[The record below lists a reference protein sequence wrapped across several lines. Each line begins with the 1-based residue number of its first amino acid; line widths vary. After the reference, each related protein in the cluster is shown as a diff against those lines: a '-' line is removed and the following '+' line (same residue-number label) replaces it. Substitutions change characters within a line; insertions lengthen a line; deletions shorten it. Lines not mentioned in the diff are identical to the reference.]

1 MKRFANKTSF
11 FNNLRRQL
19 AFKLALFTR
28 KCLMLLGRQATSM
41 PGRVALKIYPRLLAD
56 LCSGRQVIVVSGTN
70 GKTSTLNMLVHIL
83 ETDGRMVIAN
93 RGGANMPDGFISA
106 IAAQKDL
113 LDSADTCLAF
123 EVDEAWFAKISD
135 QLQAD
140 LVVFTN
146 LYRDQADRY
155 GDPYATR
162 KLLESGL
169 EQVPEA
175 MLVTSAD
182 EPLVASLGQARK
194 APAFYFGLDDSC
206 LENDL
211 GEHPE
216 EHFPS
221 SCPICSE
228 PLSFEQKSLPGQ
240 GKYHCAACGFERP
253 ALDLTILPQ
262 SAANGVSFLLDS
274 GQIDLNLTH
283 SALYEIY
290 NAAAAAL
297 SAQKWG
303 VSDLAIKEGLES
315 FSGVDFRNQQIN
327 LDQDRT
333 ICLNLVKNPVGMT
346 VALESMAKQP
356 VRYLL
361 LAVNNRES
369 DGRDISWLSSVD
381 YSALKA
387 CAQQLNKIVVSGSQS
402 AALKAELI
410 KQGFDPQLIH
420 EETNISR
427 AWQIINDSLKA
438 GELAYV
444 LPNYTAMLDLQSVM
458 H

>member
-1 MKRFANKTSF
+1 MERFANKTNF
-11 FNNLRRQL
+11 LNNLRRQL

-28 KCLMLLGRQATSM
+28 KCLILMGRQATSM
-41 PGRVALKIYPRLLAD
+41 PGRLALKIYPGLLAD
-56 LCSGRQVIVVSGTN
+56 LCSGRRLIVVSGTN
-70 GKTSTLNMLVHIL
+70 GKSSTLNMLVRIL
-83 ETDGRMVIAN
+83 EANGKKVIAN

-106 IAAQKDL
+106 IVAQKDL
-113 LDSADTCLAF
+113 LYSADTCLAF

-140 LVVFTN
+140 LIVLTN

-162 KLLESGL
+162 KLLERGL
-169 EQVPEA
+169 LKVPEA
-175 MLVTSAD
+175 VLVASAD
-182 EPLVASLGQARK
+182 EPLVASLGQGRK
-194 APAFYFGLDDSC
+194 APVFYFGLDKES
-206 LENDL
+206 LQSDL
-211 GEHPE
+211 GKHSE
-216 EHFPS
+216 EYFPS
-221 SCPICSE
+221 SCPICSRA
-228 PLSFEQKSLPGQ
+228 LSFEKKSLPGQ
-240 GKYHCAACGFERP
+240 GQYHCTACGFQRP
-253 ALDLTILPQ
+253 ALDLTILPRDV
-262 SAANGVSFLLDS
+262 SNAVSFLKDD
-274 GQIDLNLTH
+274 GQIDLKLTH
-283 SALYEIY
+283 SALYEVY

-297 SAQKWG
+297 SAQKCD
-303 VSDLAIKEGLES
+303 VPDQAIREGLES
-315 FSGVDFRNQQIN
+315 FSGIDFRNQQISLEQN
-327 LDQDRT
+327 RR

-346 VALESMAKQP
+346 VALESMAKEP
-356 VRYLL
+356 VRSLL

-387 CAQQLNKIVVSGSQS
+387 CAHQLSKIVVSGSQS

-410 KQGFDPQLIH
+410 KQGLDPQLIY

-427 AWQIINDSLKA
+427 AWQIINDGLEE

-444 LPNYTAMLDLQSVM
+444 LPNYTAMLDLQVVM